1 MRISHLLA
9 LLGGLAAAS
18 IVASTMGCASA
29 PERQVSLAQTFGS
42 LPENLRPP
50 PDAKLLSSGV
60 GYKVLRQGD
69 GQRHTD
75 AGSLVRVAYSGWQSD
90 GTLFD
95 SSQSHGKP
103 QIFDLPKVVRGL
115 SQGIVQMVEGEVAK
129 FWIPADLAYGES
141 PPDARLPA
149 GPLVFEI
156 ELLNIVRQ

>member
-9 LLGGLAAAS
+9 LLGSLAAAS
-18 IVASTMGCASA
+18 TMACASA
-29 PERQVSLAQTFGS
+29 PERQVSLAQSFVS
-42 LPENLRPP
+42 LPEDLQPP
-50 PDAKLLSSGV
+50 ADAKLLSSGV
-60 GYKVLRQGD
+60 GYKVLPQGR
-69 GQRHTD
+69 GGRHPD
-75 AGSLVRVAYSGWQSD
+75 AGSLVRVAYSDWRSD
-90 GTLFD
+90 GSLFD

-115 SQGIVQMVEGEVAK
+115 SQGIVQMVEGEVAR

-141 PPDARLPA
+141 PSDARLPA